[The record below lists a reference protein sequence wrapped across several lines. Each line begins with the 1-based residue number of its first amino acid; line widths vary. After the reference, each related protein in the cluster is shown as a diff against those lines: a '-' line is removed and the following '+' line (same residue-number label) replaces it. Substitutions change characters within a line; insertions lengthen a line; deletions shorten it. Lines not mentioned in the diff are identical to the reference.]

1 MDFLVY
7 VIEAL
12 VVVTFILVAIT
23 GVLVAWIVLVL
34 EIRFVFGGSNDADW

>member
-12 VVVTFILVAIT
+12 VVATFILLAIT
-23 GVLVAWIVLVL
+23 GVLIAWIALIL
-34 EIRFVFGGSNDADW
+34 EIRFVFGGASDAD